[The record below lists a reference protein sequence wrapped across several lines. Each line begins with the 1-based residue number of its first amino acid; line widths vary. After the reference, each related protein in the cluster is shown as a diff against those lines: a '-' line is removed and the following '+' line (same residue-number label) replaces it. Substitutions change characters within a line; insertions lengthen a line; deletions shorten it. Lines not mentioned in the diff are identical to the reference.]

1 MVNSLGFIQCEVDQA
16 MFFKL
21 EPNGD
26 LMIMVIHV
34 DDCTIA
40 GLTFTLVAD
49 MKRHMREHVE
59 ITDLGE
65 LHWLL
70 GIEVKRE
77 KESYTISLLQRS
89 HIESIIHCFG
99 FGDSKPIST
108 PMDPNS
114 KISTTQSPSTGAQ
127 YTVMQCLIMRQLE
140 L

>member
-77 KESYTISLLQRS
+77 KESCTISL
-89 HIESIIHCFG
+89 CA
-99 FGDSKPIST
+99 
-108 PMDPNS
+108 
-114 KISTTQSPSTGAQ
+114 KIS
-127 YTVMQCLIMRQLE
+127 Y
-140 L
+140 